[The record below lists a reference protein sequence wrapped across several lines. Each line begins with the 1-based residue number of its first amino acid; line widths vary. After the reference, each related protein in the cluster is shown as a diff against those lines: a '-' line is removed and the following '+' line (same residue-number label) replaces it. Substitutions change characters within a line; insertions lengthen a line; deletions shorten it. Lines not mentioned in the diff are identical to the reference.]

1 MKILL
6 KLTAIA
12 ILISIPFSLQA
23 KQAKNKVGDFDHYIL
38 ALSWQSAF
46 CESKRKKPECRAQTD
61 NNFSASNFVLHGLWP
76 NRVNY
81 CQVPKRIIKKDKRQW
96 CKTPALELSKSVRK
110 QLSDFMPGSL
120 SCLQRHEWYKH
131 GTCSGLS
138 ENDYFILSNTL
149 VSKFS
154 KTAFSQYIAKH
165 IGKKVKRKNV
175 LKAFDKSF
183 GKGSRAYLALRC
195 KKVRGTSLLTE
206 IQIHIKKDLSNLTE
220 FRHLFP
226 NKKPKIRGT
235 CPRKFKI
242 DEVGY

>member
-1 MKILL
+1 MNQLL

-12 ILISIPFSLQA
+12 ILIISIPFSLQA
-23 KQAKNKVGDFDHYIL
+23 KEAKNKVGDFDHYIL

-61 NNFSASNFVLHGLWP
+61 KQFSAYNFVLHGLWP
-76 NRVNY
+76 NSVNY
-81 CQVPKRIIKKDKRQW
+81 CQVPKRIIKKRKW
-96 CKTPALELSKSVRK
+96 CKTPALKLSKSVRK
-110 QLSDFMPGSL
+110 QLKKFMPGNL

-131 GTCSGLS
+131 GSCSGLS
-138 ENDYFILSNTL
+138 ENDYFILATKL
-149 VSKFS
+149 VKKFS
-154 KTAFSQYIAKH
+154 KSAFSQYVAKN
-165 IGKKVKRKNV
+165 IGKKVKRKNL

-206 IQIHIKKDLSNLTE
+206 IQIHLKKDLSNMTK
-220 FRHLFP
+220 FKHLFP
-226 NKKPKIRGT
+226 NKKPKIHGS